1 MNLLLRLYEPTNG
14 QVELA
19 CLIKIEWTRM
29 VGLKNIGFTR
39 KGYGNEKK
47 DTDIFIIFYW
57 RGVGSILFL
66 LHLFK
71 WVK

>member
-1 MNLLLRLYEPTNG
+1 
-14 QVELA
+14 
-19 CLIKIEWTRM
+19 M